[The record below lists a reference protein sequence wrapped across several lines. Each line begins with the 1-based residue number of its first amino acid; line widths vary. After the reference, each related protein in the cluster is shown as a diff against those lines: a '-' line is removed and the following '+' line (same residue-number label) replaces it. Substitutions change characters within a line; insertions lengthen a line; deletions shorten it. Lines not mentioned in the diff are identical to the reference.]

1 MKPLGIIYVIWREN
15 NNVNSV
21 INSYDTKIK
30 YAMQMAF
37 RRYSNMQKGKKSEV
51 NKQEINI
58 GTKRTD
64 PSNKQKNEKKG
75 NKI

>member
-1 MKPLGIIYVIWREN
+1 
-15 NNVNSV
+15 
-21 INSYDTKIK
+21 
-30 YAMQMAF
+30 MAF
-37 RRYSNMQKGKKSEV
+37 RRYGNMQKGKKSEV